1 MNEKQLKIKMLE
13 YGDTQTTL
21 AKALDIDFC
30 TLNYKINGRSQ
41 FKQNEI
47 GFIAK
52 RYKLSAK
59 EIQTIFFSKE
69 VR

>member
-1 MNEKQLKIKMLE
+1 MNEKLLKIKMLE

-21 AKALDIDFC
+21 ATALGVDYC

-47 GFIAK
+47 GFIAE
-52 RYKLSAK
+52 RYNLTAE
-59 EIQTIFFSKE
+59 EIQQIFFSKE
-69 VR
+69 VS